1 MKIIFE
7 INCPPQKTSTEILKI
22 NNGSRKKRYQQG
34 RYLETNVICKTTST
48 KLKKTISQNS
58 PQIQLC
64 KNIGQRNQA
73 ITPET
78 HHCNVIVALNNL
90 PNLPHFVLNIA
101 RPDLTDYLTGICKCG
116 WHVGRSG
123 EKSPTKAL
131 VTEAA
136 GGSTPK
142 KGKKKKE
149 KKTQLWGKMK
159 RKLVSEEK
167 AN

>member
-1 MKIIFE
+1 M
-7 INCPPQKTSTEILKI
+7 
-22 NNGSRKKRYQQG
+22 
-34 RYLETNVICKTTST
+34 
-48 KLKKTISQNS
+48 
-58 PQIQLC
+58 
-64 KNIGQRNQA
+64 
-73 ITPET
+73 
-78 HHCNVIVALNNL
+78 NNL

-142 KGKKKKE
+142 KEKKKKKE
-149 KKTQLWGKMK
+149 KKNTTLGEDEKKTGIRREGQLMLVTREKNTHTHMGILFIFTLIERFAVKSLNYLYSGKFYSSICTSVHD
-159 RKLVSEEK
+159 RRVARQSDT
-167 AN
+167 

>member
-1 MKIIFE
+1 MSFVKPHLLHYKRLYHKIHLKF
-7 INCPPQKTSTEILKI
+7 NCV
-22 NNGSRKKRYQQG
+22 KRLDKEN
-34 RYLETNVICKTTST
+34 R
-48 KLKKTISQNS
+48 
-58 PQIQLC
+58 P
-64 KNIGQRNQA
+64 
-73 ITPET
+73 PET

-123 EKSPTKAL
+123 EKKPNKSTRYRGGGRQY
-131 VTEAA
+131 TE
-136 GGSTPK
+136 
-142 KGKKKKE
+142 KGKRKE
-149 KKTQLWGKMK
+149 KRKKKTQLWGKMK

>member
-1 MKIIFE
+1 M
-7 INCPPQKTSTEILKI
+7 
-22 NNGSRKKRYQQG
+22 
-34 RYLETNVICKTTST
+34 
-48 KLKKTISQNS
+48 
-58 PQIQLC
+58 
-64 KNIGQRNQA
+64 
-73 ITPET
+73 PET

-142 KGKKKKE
+142 KEKKKE
-149 KKTQLWGKMK
+149 KKKNNSGG
-159 RKLVSEEK
+159 R
-167 AN
+167 